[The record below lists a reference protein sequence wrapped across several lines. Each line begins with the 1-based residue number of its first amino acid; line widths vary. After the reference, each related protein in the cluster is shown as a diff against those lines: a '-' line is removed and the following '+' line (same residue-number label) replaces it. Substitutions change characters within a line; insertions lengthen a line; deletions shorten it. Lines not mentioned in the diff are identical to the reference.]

1 MKIALALSG
10 GGFRA
15 AVYHLGVMARLAE
28 DKVLED
34 VSFISTVS
42 GGSLCTGLVYTLNH
56 FAWPNS
62 TDYLNQI
69 VPEARRLITS
79 FDLQSA
85 LILRVL
91 RRFWTAYETRAD
103 DLSALLQERWHV
115 TARLNDLPPHPRWMI
130 NSSCYES
137 SKNWRFERWRM
148 GDYVFG
154 YSNDTQ
160 LPLSDAIAA
169 SAGFP
174 GLVGALK
181 LKTTD
186 RKWYR
191 YTSNMKEETA
201 LMAQVGSETDKTVT
215 INPPC
220 PEVHLWDGG
229 VYDNHGLEGLMD
241 NDTGWREGIDF
252 LIVSD
257 AAGRPKTNAN
267 GQQLME
273 HYRPGYKALLHIS
286 SGIMMNQIRS
296 LRTRAVIERL
306 NNHQDKDKGVFLQT
320 GRTCAGALRRA
331 EKDPAEIKQ
340 LCVNTLS
347 PDEARAVAEMA
358 TVIRKLEPQ
367 VFERIFRH
375 GFEVADYTLYAHY
388 GSQFKYMGY
397 TNSRWYKK

>member
-15 AVYHLGVMARLAE
+15 TVYHLGVMARLAE
-28 DKVLED
+28 DRALED

-42 GGSLCTGLVYTLNH
+42 GGSLCTGLVYALNH

-62 TDYLNQI
+62 TDYLNQV

-91 RRFWTAYETRAD
+91 RRFWTAFETRAD
-103 DLSALLQERWHV
+103 DLSALLQEHWKV
-115 TARLNDLPPHPRWMI
+115 TARLSDLPPHPRWMI
-130 NSSCYES
+130 NASCYES

-154 YSNDTQ
+154 YSHDTQ

-169 SAGFP
+169 SAAFP

-181 LKTTD
+181 LKTSD

-191 YTSNMKEETA
+191 YGSDWKEETA
-201 LMAQVGSETDKTVT
+201 VMAKADPEAGKTVP
-215 INPPC
+215 IKPPC
-220 PEVHLWDGG
+220 PDVHLWDGG

-241 NDTGWREGIDF
+241 NNTGWREGIDF

-257 AAGRPKTNAN
+257 AAGRPKIDSA
-267 GQQLME
+267 GQPIME
-273 HYRPGYKALLHIS
+273 PYRPGYRALLHIS
-286 SGIMMNQIRS
+286 SGIMMNQVRS
-296 LRTRAVIERL
+296 LRTRAIIERFR
-306 NNHQDKDKGVFLQT
+306 NHQDRGVFLQT
-320 GRTCAGALRRA
+320 GSTCHGTLERA
-331 EKDPAEIKQ
+331 KKDPADFER
-340 LCVNTLS
+340 LCADTLTAS
-347 PDEARAVAEMA
+347 EAQAVAEMS
-358 TVIRKLEPQ
+358 TSISKLEPGIFDR
-367 VFERIFRH
+367 VFRH
-375 GFEVADYTLYAHY
+375 GFEVADYALDTYY
-388 GSQFKYMGY
+388 GAQFKRIGY
-397 TNSRWYKK
+397 TNSRWYKL